1 MVESGESVRY
11 WEFPTVTQD
20 PQIYGRL
27 NRRLLY
33 AAVGLIVLAA
43 FSGSIAQEEKK
54 SESDAAPKVH
64 REGTRIEQQP
74 ISFRTESDRLW
85 ATIGNS
91 AKPVLVLENLA
102 AQRIYRANRE
112 DPEDCRWTVSGQFTE
127 IEGRNFFLIERAVRL
142 YQKDK

>member
-1 MVESGESVRY
+1 M
-11 WEFPTVTQD
+11 TQY
-20 PQIYGRL
+20 PQFFASF
-27 NRRLLY
+27 NRRVY
-33 AAVGLIVLAA
+33 YVAVGLIVLAA
-43 FSGSIAQEEKK
+43 FSGSTAQEEKK
-54 SESDAAPKVH
+54 IESDAAPKVH

-91 AKPVLVLENLA
+91 AKPILVLENLA

-112 DPEDCRWTVSGQFTE
+112 DPEDCKWTVSGQFTE
-127 IEGRNFFLIERAVRL
+127 FEGRNFFLIERAVRL

>member
-1 MVESGESVRY
+1 VESAESVRH
-11 WEFPTVTQD
+11 WEFPAVTRY
-20 PQIYGRL
+20 PQFFGRF
-27 NRRLLY
+27 NRRVFY

-43 FSGSIAQEEKK
+43 FSGSTAQEDKK
-54 SESDAAPKVH
+54 TESDAATKVH

-85 ATIGNS
+85 ANLGNS
-91 AKPVLVLENLA
+91 AKPILVLENLA

-112 DPEDCRWTVSGQFTE
+112 DPEDCKWTVSGQFTE
-127 IEGRNFFLIERAVRL
+127 FEGRNFFLIERAVRL